1 MFKLLHAANVR
12 APRLK
17 AAERPKSERRV
28 LFKVKSTGSAVGSA
42 HLHKQR
48 DKFTVL
54 ILFILLKKGGKKEI
68 HIHFFKKG
76 KIEKLKKKLSRSLRA
91 DAAKA
96 DIYRKHTPHDKM
108 QQRC

>member
-54 ILFILLKKGGKKEI
+54 ILFILLKKGGGEKKYTYI
-68 HIHFFKKG
+68 FLKK
-76 KIEKLKKKLSRSLRA
+76 EKLKN
-91 DAAKA
+91 
-96 DIYRKHTPHDKM
+96 
-108 QQRC
+108 

>member
-54 ILFILLKKGGKKEI
+54 ILFILLKKGGKKKYTYI
-68 HIHFFKKG
+68 FLKKG
-76 KIEKLKKKLSRSLRA
+76 KIEKLKKKTFSEFTRRCSKSRYLQET
-91 DAAKA
+91 
-96 DIYRKHTPHDKM
+96 YPT
-108 QQRC
+108 